1 MKKVIKNLKLFGAS
15 LGLAASLAA
24 VAPMSVYAEE
34 EEILFEET
42 QDEHTETEISNEN
55 PDNTKKEETT
65 EEENKGNQT
74 TLDESNWNPDEH
86 PNEGNK
92 IPDYVQTEAE
102 RKGITPPPTPTPEE
116 PTKPEEPTTPEEKTE
131 IPETKPEVTEK
142 VVVTPQIPKTGDSRK
157 VVLATIAGILI
168 AASCGLGYSIY
179 QNLQDN
185 KFEDEFYAV
194 EEDKEGKTLSKK
206 RK

>member
-55 PDNTKKEETT
+55 PDNTKKEEATP
-65 EEENKGNQT
+65 EENRGEQVT
-74 TLDESNWNPDEH
+74 IDADNWNKDEH
-86 PNEGNK
+86 PNEGNE

-116 PTKPEEPTTPEEKTE
+116 PTKPEEKPE
-131 IPETKPEVTEK
+131 IPETKIEVTEK

-185 KFEDEFYAV
+185 KFEDEFYG
-194 EEDKEGKTLSKK
+194 EEEKEERTLSKK

>member
-55 PDNTKKEETT
+55 PDNTKKEEATPEDNRGEQVT
-65 EEENKGNQT
+65 I
-74 TLDESNWNPDEH
+74 DADNWNKDEH
-86 PNEGNK
+86 PNEGNE

-116 PTKPEEPTTPEEKTE
+116 PTKPEEKTE
-131 IPETKPEVTEK
+131 IPETKIEVTEK

-185 KFEDEFYAV
+185 KFEDEFYG
-194 EEDKEGKTLSKK
+194 EEEKEERTLSKK

>member
-55 PDNTKKEETT
+55 PDNTKKEEATP
-65 EEENKGNQT
+65 EENRGEQVT
-74 TLDESNWNPDEH
+74 IDADNWNKDEH
-86 PNEGNK
+86 PNEGNE

-116 PTKPEEPTTPEEKTE
+116 PTKPEEKPE
-131 IPETKPEVTEK
+131 IPETKIEVTEK

-168 AASCGLGYSIY
+168 AASCRLGYSIY

-185 KFEDEFYAV
+185 KFEDEFYD
-194 EEDKEGKTLSKK
+194 EEDKEERTLSKK

>member
-55 PDNTKKEETT
+55 PDNTKKEEATP
-65 EEENKGNQT
+65 EENRGEQVT
-74 TLDESNWNPDEH
+74 IDADNWNKDEH
-86 PNEGNK
+86 PNEGNV

-116 PTKPEEPTTPEEKTE
+116 PTKPEEKTE
-131 IPETKPEVTEK
+131 IPETKIEVTEK

-185 KFEDEFYAV
+185 KFEDEFYG
-194 EEDKEGKTLSKK
+194 EEEKEERTLSKK

>member
-42 QDEHTETEISNEN
+42 KDEHTETEISNEN
-55 PDNTKKEETT
+55 PDNTKKEEATP
-65 EEENKGNQT
+65 EENRGEQVT
-74 TLDESNWNPDEH
+74 IDADNWNKDEH
-86 PNEGNK
+86 PNEGNE

-116 PTKPEEPTTPEEKTE
+116 PTKPEEKTE
-131 IPETKPEVTEK
+131 IPETKIEVTEK

-185 KFEDEFYAV
+185 KFEDEFYG
-194 EEDKEGKTLSKK
+194 EEEKEERTLSKK

>member
-55 PDNTKKEETT
+55 PDNTKKEEATP
-65 EEENKGNQT
+65 EENRGEQVT
-74 TLDESNWNPDEH
+74 IDADNWNKDEH
-86 PNEGNK
+86 PNEGNE

-116 PTKPEEPTTPEEKTE
+116 PTKPEEPKKPEEKPE
-131 IPETKPEVTEK
+131 IPETKIEVTEK

-185 KFEDEFYAV
+185 KFEDEFYG
-194 EEDKEGKTLSKK
+194 EEEKEERTLSKK

>member
-24 VAPMSVYAEE
+24 VAPMSIYAEE

-55 PDNTKKEETT
+55 PDNTKKEEATP
-65 EEENKGNQT
+65 EENRGEQVT
-74 TLDESNWNPDEH
+74 IDADNWNKDEH
-86 PNEGNK
+86 PNEGNV

-116 PTKPEEPTTPEEKTE
+116 PTKPEEPKKPEEKPE
-131 IPETKPEVTEK
+131 IPETKIEVTEK

-185 KFEDEFYAV
+185 KFEDEFYG
-194 EEDKEGKTLSKK
+194 EEEKEERTLSKK

>member
-55 PDNTKKEETT
+55 PDNTKKEEATP
-65 EEENKGNQT
+65 EENRGEQVT
-74 TLDESNWNPDEH
+74 IDADNWNKDEH
-86 PNEGNK
+86 PNEGNV

-116 PTKPEEPTTPEEKTE
+116 PTKPEEKPE
-131 IPETKPEVTEK
+131 IPETKIEVTEK

-185 KFEDEFYAV
+185 KFEDEFYG
-194 EEDKEGKTLSKK
+194 EEDKEERTLSKK

>member
-24 VAPMSVYAEE
+24 VAPMSVYADE

-55 PDNTKKEETT
+55 PDNTKKEESTP
-65 EEENKGNQT
+65 EENRGEQVT
-74 TLDESNWNPDEH
+74 IDADNWNKDEH
-86 PNEGNK
+86 PNEGNV

-116 PTKPEEPTTPEEKTE
+116 PSKPEEPTKPEEKTE
-131 IPETKPEVTEK
+131 IPETKIEVTEK

-185 KFEDEFYAV
+185 KFEDEFYG
-194 EEDKEGKTLSKK
+194 EEEKEERTLSKK

>member
-55 PDNTKKEETT
+55 PDNTKKEEATP
-65 EEENKGNQT
+65 EENRGEQVT
-74 TLDESNWNPDEH
+74 IDADNWNKDEH
-86 PNEGNK
+86 PNEGNV

-102 RKGITPPPTPTPEE
+102 RKGIKPTPTPEE
-116 PTKPEEPTTPEEKTE
+116 PTKPEEKTE
-131 IPETKPEVTEK
+131 IPETKIEVTEK

-185 KFEDEFYAV
+185 KFEDEFYG
-194 EEDKEGKTLSKK
+194 EEEKEERTLSKK

>member
-55 PDNTKKEETT
+55 PDNTKKEEATP
-65 EEENKGNQT
+65 EENRGEQVT
-74 TLDESNWNPDEH
+74 IDADNWNKDEH
-86 PNEGNK
+86 PNEGNV

-116 PTKPEEPTTPEEKTE
+116 PTTPEEKTE
-131 IPETKPEVTEK
+131 IPETKIEVTEK

-185 KFEDEFYAV
+185 KFEDEFYG
-194 EEDKEGKTLSKK
+194 EEEKEERTLSKK

>member
-34 EEILFEET
+34 EEILFEST
-42 QDEHTETEISNEN
+42 QDDHKETDINNEN

-65 EEENKGNQT
+65 PEENRGEQVT
-74 TLDESNWNPDEH
+74 IDADNWNKDEH
-86 PNEGNK
+86 PNEGNE

-102 RKGITPPPTPTPEE
+102 RKGLTPTPTP
-116 PTKPEEPTTPEEKTE
+116 TPEEPTTPEEKTE
-131 IPETKPEVTEK
+131 IPEATPKVVEQ
-142 VVVTPQIPKTGDSRK
+142 VVVTPQIPKTGDARK
-157 VVLATIAGILI
+157 YVIATIGGMLI
-168 AASCGLGYSIY
+168 AIAFGIGYSVY
-179 QNLQDN
+179 QNRKDN
-185 KFEDEFYAV
+185 EFEDEFYAV
-194 EEDKEGKTLSKK
+194 EEDKEEKTLSKK

>member
-55 PDNTKKEETT
+55 PDNTKKEEATP
-65 EEENKGNQT
+65 EENRGEQVT
-74 TLDESNWNPDEH
+74 IDADNWNKDEH
-86 PNEGNK
+86 PNEGNV

-131 IPETKPEVTEK
+131 IPETKIEVTEK

-185 KFEDEFYAV
+185 KFEDEFYG
-194 EEDKEGKTLSKK
+194 EEEKEERTLSKK

>member
-55 PDNTKKEETT
+55 PDNTKKEEATP
-65 EEENKGNQT
+65 EENRGEQVT
-74 TLDESNWNPDEH
+74 IDADNWNKDEH
-86 PNEGNK
+86 PNEGNE

-116 PTKPEEPTTPEEKTE
+116 PTKPEEKTE
-131 IPETKPEVTEK
+131 IPETKIEVTEK

-185 KFEDEFYAV
+185 KFEDEFYG
-194 EEDKEGKTLSKK
+194 EEEKEERTLSKK

>member
-55 PDNTKKEETT
+55 PDNTKKEEATP
-65 EEENKGNQT
+65 EENRGKQVT
-74 TLDESNWNPDEH
+74 IDADNWNKDEH
-86 PNEGNK
+86 PNEGNV

-116 PTKPEEPTTPEEKTE
+116 PTKPEEKTE
-131 IPETKPEVTEK
+131 IPETKIEVTEK

-185 KFEDEFYAV
+185 KFEDEFYG
-194 EEDKEGKTLSKK
+194 EEEKEERTLSKK

>member
-34 EEILFEET
+34 EETLYENT
-42 QDEHTETEISNEN
+42 QDEHTETDLNNEN
-55 PDNTKKEETT
+55 PDNTKQEETT

-74 TLDESNWNPDEH
+74 TVDESNWNPDEN
-86 PNEGNK
+86 PTEGNS
-92 IPDYVQTEAE
+92 IPDTVQTEAE
-102 RKGITPPPTPTPEE
+102 RKGITPPPKKDDEPPKEEEKKEE
-116 PTKPEEPTTPEEKTE
+116 PKKEEPQT
-131 IPETKPEVTEK
+131 ETKQEVVET
-142 VVVTPQIPKTGDSRK
+142 VVVIKPIPKTGDARK

-179 QNLQDN
+179 QNRQDN
-185 KFEDEFYAV
+185 KFEDEFYSL
-194 EEDKEGKTLSKK
+194 EEDQELTKK

>member
-55 PDNTKKEETT
+55 PDNTKKEEATP
-65 EEENKGNQT
+65 EENRGEQVT
-74 TLDESNWNPDEH
+74 IDADNWNKDEH
-86 PNEGNK
+86 PNEGNV

-116 PTKPEEPTTPEEKTE
+116 PTKPEEPKKPEEKPE
-131 IPETKPEVTEK
+131 IPETKIEVTEK

-185 KFEDEFYAV
+185 KFEDEFYG
-194 EEDKEGKTLSKK
+194 EEEKEERTLSKK